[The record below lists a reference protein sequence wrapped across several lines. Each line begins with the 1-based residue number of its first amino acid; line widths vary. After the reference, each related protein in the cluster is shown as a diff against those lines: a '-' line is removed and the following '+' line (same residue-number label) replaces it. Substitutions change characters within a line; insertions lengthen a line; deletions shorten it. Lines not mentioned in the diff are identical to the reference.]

1 MIEFNRKIMHKNLN
15 QKNKLQNQG
24 FTLIEV
30 LVALAIVAVSL
41 GTIIAITSQDIMRVD
56 SMQKRM
62 FANWIAQN
70 KLAEYR
76 LNEVKNSIGTKNGLI
91 MYAGREWTWEIVT
104 SKSGIENL
112 LRIDVMVGDL
122 NNDIAIRKLTGF
134 AYNEIDKND

>member
-1 MIEFNRKIMHKNLN
+1 MRKILSLKDRLRNH
-15 QKNKLQNQG
+15 G

-30 LVALAIVAVSL
+30 LVALAIVAIAL

-70 KLAEYR
+70 KLAENR
-76 LNEVKNSIGTKNGLI
+76 LNNIKNSVGTEDGSI
-91 MYAGREWTWEIVT
+91 TYAGSEWTWEIIT

-112 LRIDVMVGDL
+112 LRMDVTVSNA
-122 NNDIAIRKLTGF
+122 NNDTSIRKLTGF
-134 AYNEIDKND
+134 VYSDANTNE

>member
-1 MIEFNRKIMHKNLN
+1 MRKILSSASKSY
-15 QKNKLQNQG
+15 NQG

-30 LVALAIVAVSL
+30 LVALAIVAIAL

-70 KLAEYR
+70 KLAENR
-76 LNEVKNSIGTKNGLI
+76 LNNIKNSVGTKDGSI
-91 MYAGREWTWEIVT
+91 IYAGSEWTWEIVT

-112 LRIDVMVGDL
+112 LRMDVSVS
-122 NNDIAIRKLTGF
+122 NVNDDVSIRKLTGF
-134 AYNEIDKND
+134 VYTEANTND

>member
-1 MIEFNRKIMHKNLN
+1 MRKILSLKNRLRN
-15 QKNKLQNQG
+15 HG

-30 LVALAIVAVSL
+30 LVALAIVAIAL

-70 KLAEYR
+70 KLAENR
-76 LNEVKNSIGTKNGLI
+76 LNNIKNSVGTEDGSI
-91 MYAGREWTWEIVT
+91 TYAGSEWTWEIIT

-112 LRIDVMVGDL
+112 LRMDVTVSNA
-122 NNDIAIRKLTGF
+122 NNDTSIRKLTGF
-134 AYNEIDKND
+134 VYSDANTNE

>member
-1 MIEFNRKIMHKNLN
+1 MRKILSSASKSH
-15 QKNKLQNQG
+15 NQG

-30 LVALAIVAVSL
+30 LVALAIVAIAL

-70 KLAEYR
+70 KLAENR
-76 LNEVKNSIGTKNGLI
+76 LNNIKNSVGTKDGSI
-91 MYAGREWTWEIVT
+91 IYAGSEWTWEIVT

-112 LRIDVMVGDL
+112 LRMDVSVS
-122 NNDIAIRKLTGF
+122 NANDDVSIRKLTGF
-134 AYNEIDKND
+134 VYTEANTDD

>member
-1 MIEFNRKIMHKNLN
+1 MRKILSSTSKSH
-15 QKNKLQNQG
+15 NQG

-30 LVALAIVAVSL
+30 LVALAIVAIAL

-70 KLAEYR
+70 KLAENR
-76 LNEVKNSIGTKNGLI
+76 LNNIKNSVGTKDGSI
-91 MYAGREWTWEIVT
+91 IYAGSEWTWEIVT

-112 LRIDVMVGDL
+112 LRMDVSVSNASDKVS
-122 NNDIAIRKLTGF
+122 IRKLTGF
-134 AYNEIDKND
+134 VCTDANTND